1 MSDALV
7 VDAQFKVFADGT
19 RIEQVRRPVRTAE
32 IHLMQRSGCCSH
44 QSPLKTVGG
53 DVERQVGSVDVFHD
67 GSIVPAWPVP
77 VGLALNGITA
87 HFQVSTVGIEDP
99 WSLIGRDSDGT
110 IHEG

>member
-7 VDAQFKVFADGT
+7 VDAQFKVFADGA

-32 IHLMQRSGCCSH
+32 IHLMQRTGCCPH
-44 QSPLKTVGG
+44 QSPLKTVGR
-53 DVERQVGSVDVFHD
+53 DVECQVGGIDIFHD
-67 GSIVPAWPVP
+67 GSIVPAWAVP

-87 HFQVSTVGIEDP
+87 HFQVSTVGIKHP

-110 IHEG
+110 IDEG